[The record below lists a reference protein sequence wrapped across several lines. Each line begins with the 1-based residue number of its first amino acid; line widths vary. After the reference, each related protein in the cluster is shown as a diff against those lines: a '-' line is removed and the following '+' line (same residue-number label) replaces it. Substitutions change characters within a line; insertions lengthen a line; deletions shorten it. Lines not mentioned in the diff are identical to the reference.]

1 MIGDFMAKKIVID
14 AGHGG
19 SDPGAIGNDITEKDL
34 TLKIRNYIHQRLN
47 ELGIENSLVRDSD
60 AILSP
65 TDRVKKIL
73 SFYGNGSD
81 VIVVSNHI
89 NAGGG
94 EGAEIIY
101 ALRNNDNLSKKIS
114 ESLEEEG
121 REVRKYYQRRLPS
134 NPSKDYYFIMRDTPN
149 TESIIIEYGFLD
161 NVSDANKLKNNWKT
175 YAEAVVKGITDY
187 LGVSYKELISNDYY
201 IVKKGDTLYS
211 IAKNNNTTVDNLKLI
226 NNLNSNLLSIG
237 QKLYLVKKPVETSDN
252 YYIVKKGDTLYS
264 IAKNNNTTVDDI
276 KNTNN
281 LTSNLL
287 SIGQKLLIPI
297 TSIIYEVKKG
307 DTLYGI
313 AKKFNTTVNNL
324 IDINNLKSTLLSIG
338 QKLLIKK

>member
-1 MIGDFMAKKIVID
+1 MAKKVVID

-34 TLKIRNYIHQRLN
+34 TLKISNYIHKRLN
-47 ELGIENSLVRDSD
+47 ELGIENSLTRSGD
-60 AILSP
+60 ATLSP

-81 VIVVSNHI
+81 VIVLSNHI

-114 ESLEEEG
+114 ESLEANG

-134 NPSKDYYFIMRDTPN
+134 NPAKDYYFIMRDTPD

-161 NVSDANKLKNNWKT
+161 NVSDANKLKNNWQE
-175 YAEAVVKGITDY
+175 YAEAVVKGIVNY
-187 LGVSYKELISNDYY
+187 LGVPYQEEISEINNYY

-211 IAKNNNTTVDNLKLI
+211 IAKKYGTTVDNLKLI
-226 NNLNSNLLSIG
+226 NNLNSNMLSIG
-237 QKLYLVKKPVETSDN
+237 QKLLLAKDPEDN
-252 YYIVKKGDTLYS
+252 IDNQYIVKKGDTLYS

-276 KNTNN
+276 KMTNN
-281 LTSNLL
+281 LSSNLL

-313 AKKFNTTVNNL
+313 AKQFNTTVNNL